1 MSRVGR
7 ILGIL
12 LALTLGELAAM
23 PVAAEPP
30 PTKIYRLG
38 YLSPSRIP
46 ANEEGFTAGLR
57 DLGYV
62 EGRNLAIEYRF
73 ADGQYDRLDALA
85 AELVR
90 LRPDVIVTVG
100 TPATWAAKRAT
111 STIPIVV
118 SGAGDILGSG
128 VVASLA
134 RPGGNITG
142 VSHLVFELNRK
153 RLELLKEAVP
163 GLGRVGVLG
172 HALNGQ
178 NQQQWQAL
186 QPAAPELGLDLRVVM
201 IKKPEEIAAA
211 ISTLKRD
218 GAGGLMVLSD
228 SVLLGNRRQI
238 VDLAAEHRLPAVY
251 EFREYVEAGGLMC
264 YAPNIAA
271 VARRSATFVDKVLR
285 GANPAELPI
294 EQASVVEFVVNLA
307 TARTLGLTIP
317 PDLLARADEVI
328 E

>member
-7 ILGIL
+7 IIGIL
-12 LALTLGELAAM
+12 LALTLGEPAAM
-23 PVAAEPP
+23 LVAAEPP

-62 EGRNLAIEYRF
+62 EGRNLTIEYRF

-90 LRPDVIVTVG
+90 LHPDAIVTVG

-128 VVASLA
+128 LVASLA

-163 GLGRVGVLG
+163 GLVRVGVLG
-172 HALNGQ
+172 HAMNVQ

-186 QPAAPELGLDLRVVM
+186 QPAGRELGLDLRSVM
-201 IKKPEEIAAA
+201 VKEPDEIAAA
-211 ISTLKRD
+211 ISGLKRD
-218 GAGGLMVLSD
+218 GAGALMVLSD
-228 SVLLGNRRQI
+228 AVLLANRRQI

-251 EFREYVEAGGLMC
+251 EFREYVEAGGLMA

-271 VARRSATFVDKVLR
+271 VARHSATFVDKVLR

-294 EQASVVEFVVNLA
+294 EQATVVEFGINLA
-307 TARTLGLTIP
+307 TARALGLTIP

>member
-1 MSRVGR
+1 MMGR
-7 ILGIL
+7 TDRAIGIVVALVLGAMI
-12 LALTLGELAAM
+12 AIPATAEL
-23 PVAAEPP
+23 P
-30 PTKIYRLG
+30 PTKTYRLG

-62 EGRNLAIEYRF
+62 EGRNLTIEYRF

-128 VVASLA
+128 IVASLA

-172 HALNGQ
+172 HALNVQ

-186 QPAAPELGLDLRVVM
+186 QPAGPELSLDLRVVM
-201 IKKPEEIAAA
+201 I
-211 ISTLKRD
+211 
-218 GAGGLMVLSD
+218 
-228 SVLLGNRRQI
+228 
-238 VDLAAEHRLPAVY
+238 
-251 EFREYVEAGGLMC
+251 
-264 YAPNIAA
+264 
-271 VARRSATFVDKVLR
+271 
-285 GANPAELPI
+285 
-294 EQASVVEFVVNLA
+294 
-307 TARTLGLTIP
+307 
-317 PDLLARADEVI
+317 
-328 E
+328 